1 MLTDRKI
8 NSTKT
13 IMWQER
19 KSQEII
25 DGTIAYFR
33 DKVASDPKGT
43 MTLVEQE
50 LQSQLVFLGN
60 DWLGRG
66 IVMDTVITA
75 TINALEIVRVDCL
88 EKIKKS

>member
-1 MLTDRKI
+1 
-8 NSTKT
+8 
-13 IMWQER
+13 MWQER